1 MSFSSDVKEDL
12 SRQTAPARH
21 CQIAELSALLGFA
34 GTWMKTENG
43 KTYVRIQTENLS
55 VARKC
60 FTILRKTFNIR
71 LGVSVRQNTYG
82 KGHLDE
88 AEGSEQGEIISGRR
102 HRSYQITA
110 YDGLEAVSHVLIQ
123 NSCCRRAFIRGAF
136 LAAGS
141 VSDPEKSYHFEI
153 VCETEE
159 KARQI
164 QEMILSFDISAK
176 ITRRKKNYI
185 VYVKE
190 SSQIVDLL
198 NIMEAHVALMDFEN
212 VRILKEM
219 RNSVNRQVNCE
230 TANIGKTISAAVKQI
245 EDIRYI
251 QKTMGFD
258 KLPENL
264 AEMAQLRLEQPEATL
279 KELGQMLNP
288 PMGKSGVNHRL
299 RKLSVLAEE
308 LRDF

>member
-1 MSFSSDVKEDL
+1 MSFSSEVKESL
-12 SRQTAPARH
+12 SRQAAPARH
-21 CQIAELSALLGFA
+21 CQLAELAAILGFS
-34 GTWMKTENG
+34 GVWMETEKG
-43 KTYVRIQTENLS
+43 KSYVRIQTENLS

-60 FTILRKTFNIR
+60 FTLLRKTFNIR
-71 LGVSVRQNTYG
+71 IDVSVR
-82 KGHLDE
+82 
-88 AEGSEQGEIISGRR
+88 R
-102 HRSYQITA
+102 HGIYQMIA
-110 YDGLEAVSHVLIQ
+110 YDGLEAVEHVLIQ

-153 VCETEE
+153 VCDTEE
-159 KARQI
+159 KARQL
-164 QEMILSFDISAK
+164 QEMIQ
-176 ITRRKKNYI
+176 RKKNYV

-198 NIMEAHVALMDFEN
+198 NVMEAHVALMNFEN

-245 EDIRYI
+245 EDIQYI
-251 QKTMGFD
+251 QRMIGFD
-258 KLPENL
+258 RLPENL
-264 AEMAQLRLEQPEATL
+264 AEMARVRLEQPEATL

-288 PMGKSGVNHRL
+288 PVGKSGVNHRL

-308 LRDF
+308 LREF

>member
-1 MSFSSDVKEDL
+1 MSFSSEVKESL
-12 SRQTAPARH
+12 SRQAAPARH
-21 CQIAELSALLGFA
+21 CQLAELAAILGFS
-34 GTWMKTENG
+34 GVWMETEKG
-43 KTYVRIQTENLS
+43 KSYVRIQTENLS

-60 FTILRKTFNIR
+60 FTLLRKTFNIR
-71 LGVSVRQNTYG
+71 IDVSVR
-82 KGHLDE
+82 
-88 AEGSEQGEIISGRR
+88 R
-102 HRSYQITA
+102 HGIYQMIA
-110 YDGLEAVSHVLIQ
+110 YDGLEAVEHVLIQ

-153 VCETEE
+153 VCDTEE
-159 KARQI
+159 KARQL
-164 QEMILSFDISAK
+164 QEMIASFAIGAK
-176 ITRRKKNYI
+176 IIQRKKNYV

-198 NIMEAHVALMDFEN
+198 NVMEAHVALMNFEN

-245 EDIRYI
+245 EDIQYI
-251 QKTMGFD
+251 QRMIGFD
-258 KLPENL
+258 RLPENL
-264 AEMAQLRLEQPEATL
+264 AEMARVRLEQPEATL

-288 PMGKSGVNHRL
+288 PVGKSGVNHRL

-308 LRDF
+308 LREF

>member
-1 MSFSSDVKEDL
+1 MSFSSEVKESL
-12 SRQTAPARH
+12 SRQAAPARH
-21 CQIAELSALLGFA
+21 CQLAELAAILGFS
-34 GTWMKTENG
+34 GVWKETEKG
-43 KTYVRIQTENLS
+43 KSYVRIQTENLS

-60 FTILRKTFNIR
+60 FTLLRKTFNIR
-71 LGVSVRQNTYG
+71 IDVSVR
-82 KGHLDE
+82 
-88 AEGSEQGEIISGRR
+88 R
-102 HRSYQITA
+102 HGIYQMIA
-110 YDGLEAVSHVLIQ
+110 YDGLEAVEHVLIQ

-153 VCETEE
+153 VCDTEE
-159 KARQI
+159 KARQL
-164 QEMILSFDISAK
+164 QEMIASFAIGAK
-176 ITRRKKNYI
+176 IIQRKKNYV

-198 NIMEAHVALMDFEN
+198 NVMEAHVALMNFEN

-245 EDIRYI
+245 EDIQYI
-251 QKTMGFD
+251 QRMIGFD
-258 KLPENL
+258 RLPENL
-264 AEMAQLRLEQPEATL
+264 AEMARVRLEQPEATL

-288 PMGKSGVNHRL
+288 PVGKSGVNHRL

-308 LRDF
+308 LREF

>member
-1 MSFSSDVKEDL
+1 MSFSSEVKESL
-12 SRQTAPARH
+12 SRQAAPARH
-21 CQIAELSALLGFA
+21 CQLAELAAILGFS
-34 GTWMKTENG
+34 GVWMETEKG
-43 KTYVRIQTENLS
+43 KSYVRIQTENLS

-60 FTILRKTFNIR
+60 FTLLRKTFNIR
-71 LGVSVRQNTYG
+71 IDVSVR
-82 KGHLDE
+82 
-88 AEGSEQGEIISGRR
+88 R
-102 HRSYQITA
+102 HGIYQMIA
-110 YDGLEAVSHVLIQ
+110 YDGLEAVEHVLIQ

-153 VCETEE
+153 VCDTEE
-159 KARQI
+159 KARQL
-164 QEMILSFDISAK
+164 QEMIASFAIGAK
-176 ITRRKKNYI
+176 IIQRKKNYV

-198 NIMEAHVALMDFEN
+198 NVMEAHVALMNFEN

-245 EDIRYI
+245 EDIQYI
-251 QKTMGFD
+251 QRMIGFD
-258 KLPENL
+258 RLPENL
-264 AEMAQLRLEQPEATL
+264 AEMARVRLEQPEATL
-279 KELGQMLNP
+279 KELGQMLTP
-288 PMGKSGVNHRL
+288 PVGKSGVNHRL

-308 LRDF
+308 LREF